1 MMTLGYPNMIS
12 MHGFEELVYTSI
24 GLKNNKRGTVNF
36 D

>member
-12 MHGFEELVYTSI
+12 MHGFELNYISVGI
-24 GLKNNKRGTVNF
+24 KNNKRSDDDSF